1 MYTPPVVVGSTSS
14 MTTSLGYMSPTA
26 TYTAIGPSTAV
37 SSASM
42 ASQGAL
48 KYAPSGTRM
57 AGLPQHHPSYSLGT
71 HIGGYGYQ
79 SIPGAPTA
87 SYLSAYRSSAG
98 KGHAPAPVPTPRK
111 AYASLSK
118 PDSTFAGY
126 VKPSVEKG
134 LKPRVMPPPPKA
146 PTPGVGGLD
155 VCFVMDCTGSM
166 GPWMEASKQT
176 IKDMIAA
183 LPDSEPHKR
192 IAFVGY
198 KDFGDGPAQVHPFTE
213 DISAVINFIDRQQ
226 AGGGDDFP
234 EDVAGGL
241 AAAVGLQWA
250 SQARTVVLIADA
262 PCHGQHHHAFGDTD
276 SYPAGDPTG
285 LSMRTLMQ
293 AFRGS
298 HIDFTF
304 VQLLSDTD
312 KMQRNLQLA
321 YESAAGPENISKFEL
336 RDLRDIIEE
345 AGGYTALGT
354 ERAGEV
360 SAMLS
365 AAVTPSIHASYQSY
379 TSGVQT
385 YSAPV
390 RTSYAGYR
398 GSSARKAAGTAMS
411 AAR

>member
-1 MYTPPVVVGSTSS
+1 
-14 MTTSLGYMSPTA
+14 
-26 TYTAIGPSTAV
+26 
-37 SSASM
+37 
-42 ASQGAL
+42 
-48 KYAPSGTRM
+48 
-57 AGLPQHHPSYSLGT
+57 
-71 HIGGYGYQ
+71 
-79 SIPGAPTA
+79 
-87 SYLSAYRSSAG
+87 
-98 KGHAPAPVPTPRK
+98 
-111 AYASLSK
+111 
-118 PDSTFAGY
+118 
-126 VKPSVEKG
+126 
-134 LKPRVMPPPPKA
+134 
-146 PTPGVGGLD
+146 
-155 VCFVMDCTGSM
+155 
-166 GPWMEASKQT
+166 MEASKQT

-226 AGGGDDFP
+226 ADGGDDFP

-304 VQLLSDTD
+304 VQLTSHTD